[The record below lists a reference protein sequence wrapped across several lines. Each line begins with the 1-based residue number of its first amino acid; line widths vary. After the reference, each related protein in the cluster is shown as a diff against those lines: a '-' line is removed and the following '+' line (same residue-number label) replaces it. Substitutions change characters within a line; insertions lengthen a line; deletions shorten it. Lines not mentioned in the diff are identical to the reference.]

1 MRLHSLRVLLLVAVI
16 GGTCSSSPA
25 QPAAS
30 KHVVTMQECSGLPC
44 VDVSA
49 AGRTLRLL
57 IDTGNPNSVLDQ
69 AIAQQ
74 LGLPLEPIVRNGKAT
89 GFSRTKL
96 SHARISDLELDLPM
110 TVMDVSGY
118 VSSNQMP
125 KADGTLGYKAFEGR
139 ALRLDYPHKS
149 IEVSGPQ
156 SDCTG
161 PCGKLSLITFGQHG
175 PPILVVSGFDVNG
188 KPLSAQVDT
197 LFAGTLLVY
206 PTSVEKLGLSALAK
220 TQQKRS
226 FPYTDGGVDMFEA
239 PGTTQGFAGTLLKR
253 GAPVYFATPDV
264 HQPDGMFDGTVG
276 DALLGKFAV
285 TLDLSNMTI
294 AIDGSH

>member
-1 MRLHSLRVLLLVAVI
+1 
-16 GGTCSSSPA
+16 
-25 QPAAS
+25 
-30 KHVVTMQECSGLPC
+30 MQECSGLPC

-96 SHARISDLELDLPM
+96 SHARISDLELDLPV

-118 VSSNQMP
+118 VSKNQMP

-175 PPILVVSGFDVNG
+175 PLGALPGHDMAAQAYAGLVSLNGRSGVPPGNHSIRQPEPAIHSRSG
-188 KPLSAQVDT
+188 WCSA
-197 LFAGTLLVY
+197 
-206 PTSVEKLGLSALAK
+206 
-220 TQQKRS
+220 
-226 FPYTDGGVDMFEA
+226 
-239 PGTTQGFAGTLLKR
+239 
-253 GAPVYFATPDV
+253 
-264 HQPDGMFDGTVG
+264 
-276 DALLGKFAV
+276 
-285 TLDLSNMTI
+285 
-294 AIDGSH
+294 

>member
-1 MRLHSLRVLLLVAVI
+1 
-16 GGTCSSSPA
+16 
-25 QPAAS
+25 
-30 KHVVTMQECSGLPC
+30 
-44 VDVSA
+44 
-49 AGRTLRLL
+49 L

-74 LGLPLEPIVRNGKAT
+74 LGLPLEPIVRNGKTT

-96 SHARISDLELDLPM
+96 SHACISDLELDLPM

-118 VSSNQMP
+118 VSKNQMP

-139 ALRLDYPHKS
+139 VLRLDYPHKS

-156 SDCTG
+156 TDCTG

-175 PPILVVSGFDVNG
+175 PPILVASGFDVNG
-188 KPLSAQVDT
+188 KPLTAQIDT

-206 PTSVEKLGLSALAK
+206 PTSVEKLGLSGLAK

-239 PGTTQGFAGTLLKR
+239 PGTTQGFAGALLQR
-253 GAPVYFATPDV
+253 DAPVYFATPDV

-276 DALLGKFAV
+276 DALLRKFAV
-285 TLDLSNMTI
+285 TLDLHNMTI